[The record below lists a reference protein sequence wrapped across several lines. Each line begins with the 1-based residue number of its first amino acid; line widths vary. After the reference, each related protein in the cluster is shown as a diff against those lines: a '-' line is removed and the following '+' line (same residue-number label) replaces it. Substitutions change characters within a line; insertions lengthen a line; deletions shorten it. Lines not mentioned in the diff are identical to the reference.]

1 MRAELPVNMAHAV
14 AGTGAVEQPE
24 SLENPFGDRH
34 LYAGRTLDFL
44 NDPESAAGESVESAT
59 SVVYVPP
66 DVYDT
71 LSRSQTL
78 VRLAPSPPQRKPPTP
93 SADPYAYV
101 SESVSVQQ
109 RASPTPYRV
118 PETVPISEHFAA
130 TTNDSLKA
138 HILARPK
145 LLLNVLVFWINSVA
159 CHGLPQHNR
168 TVLHALDDLRH
179 FYTTS
184 RGASSLPQ
192 LDQAVR
198 DVERNLRR
206 LDYDTTAPIVAA
218 CNAVGASVL
227 RDYLVARGVV
237 SPDPAV
243 ADMATVWAEV
253 IAAADPTVPFGPPK
267 VTSPSRLL
275 DLMLWSQQVQPP
287 RLARIDPFAKRSA
300 ENMNTALAG
309 P

>member
-1 MRAELPVNMAHAV
+1 MSHTVTTA
-14 AGTGAVEQPE
+14 EQPE

-34 LYAGRTLDFL
+34 VYAGRTLDFL

-66 DVYDT
+66 DVYDA

-93 SADPYAYV
+93 SADPYVYA

-109 RASPTPYRV
+109 RAPLPPYRV

-130 TTNDSLKA
+130 TTANDSLKA

-145 LLLNVLVFWINSVA
+145 LLLNVLVFWINSMA

-168 TVLHALDDLRH
+168 TVLRVLDDVRH

-184 RGASSLPQ
+184 RDNGAPSLPQ

-198 DVERNLRR
+198 DVERNVRR
-206 LDYDTTAPIVAA
+206 LDFDTTAPIVAA

-267 VTSPSRLL
+267 VTSPSHLL
-275 DLMLWSQQVQPP
+275 DLMLWSQQVRPP
-287 RLARIDPFAKRSA
+287 RL
-300 ENMNTALAG
+300 EHTASLQQQHRAG
-309 P
+309 TTRALP